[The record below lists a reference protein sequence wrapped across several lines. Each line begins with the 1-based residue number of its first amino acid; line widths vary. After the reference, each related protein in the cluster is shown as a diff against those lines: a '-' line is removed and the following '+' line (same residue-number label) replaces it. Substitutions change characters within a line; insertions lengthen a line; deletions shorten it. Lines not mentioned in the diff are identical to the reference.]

1 MQGFWVGYAMMQIP
15 GGWLTTRWGPR
26 RVVGCGPMSS
36 SVMHL
41 LMPWAAVAFVLYSLV
56 WPIWLFWILRRNR
69 ELIKEDQLLRAMDL
83 GETRETNPDAYEIRK
98 RYHKMPVF
106 VAVSLACPF
115 VRSRERSLAVE

>member
-1 MQGFWVGYAMMQIP
+1 MSFKDKTCSGDCRCGVGLQKE
-15 GGWLTTRWGPR
+15 
-26 RVVGCGPMSS
+26 
-36 SVMHL
+36 

-98 RYHKMPVF
+98 RYHKMHVF
-106 VAVSLACPF
+106 AVSLCSLSF
-115 VRSRERSLAVE
+115 HTRERSLAVKCQCMPHSPSSPPFC

>member
-1 MQGFWVGYAMMQIP
+1 MHVLPLFFYYKRPRYVSFKDKTCSGDCRCGVGLQKE
-15 GGWLTTRWGPR
+15 
-26 RVVGCGPMSS
+26 
-36 SVMHL
+36 

-106 VAVSLACPF
+106 VAVSLACPSMHESD
-115 VRSRERSLAVE
+115 RWL